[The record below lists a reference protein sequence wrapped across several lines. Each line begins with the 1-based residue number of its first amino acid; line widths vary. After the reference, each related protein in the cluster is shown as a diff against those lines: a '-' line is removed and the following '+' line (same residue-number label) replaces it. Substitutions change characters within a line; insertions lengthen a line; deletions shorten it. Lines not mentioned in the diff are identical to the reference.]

1 MFLDSGLNL
10 GYVVNGDCGS
20 LIPDEEDQSGLEFR
34 ELRELVF
41 DSEGNMI
48 VVESRSDQ
56 LKVLDKERRYI
67 GVVKVGV
74 DGHIVVVVN
83 DIVPQVDH
91 PANLAT
97 SVCLDRKKGEL
108 YVSYYKANTIHK
120 YKL

>member
-10 GYVVNGDCGS
+10 GYVLNGDYGS

-34 ELRELVF
+34 ELSSIVF

-48 VVESRSDQ
+48 VVDSRSDQ
-56 LKVLDKERRYI
+56 LKVLDKDRRYI

-74 DGHIVVVVN
+74 DGHIVLVVD

-91 PANLAT
+91 PPNLAT
-97 SVCLDRKKGEL
+97 SVCLDSKKGEL
-108 YVSYYKANTIHK
+108 FVSYSKANTIHK
-120 YKL
+120 YQL